1 MTDAPFFLADLE
13 ALLPPISPD
22 SIVSRA
28 FYSGEG
34 LRGTLFGFA
43 PGQELTE
50 HTASRAAVL
59 YFLRGRGR
67 LTLGEL
73 QAEAGPGAWAYMPA
87 NLPHSIHADEEL
99 VLLLLLLG

>member
-13 ALLPPISPD
+13 TILPPVPPD

-59 YFLRGRGR
+59 HILRGRAR

-73 QAEAGPGAWAYMPA
+73 RADAGPGAWAYLPPH
-87 NLPHSIHADEEL
+87 LPHSVHAEEEL
-99 VLLLLLLG
+99 VMLLLLLG